1 MSVPGAAEQDDMDL
15 VTFEIAVPWPRLA
28 MASLVDVGQAG
39 PAAARK
45 RRAGGVT
52 SPAPPRSAPARSGP
66 APGSSELHVRQVRVR
81 EVRVRELR
89 TPDRQERESG
99 IREMRTREAGAREM
113 RTREAGAREVRT
125 QRVRTREVR
134 TLAVHAREL
143 GMRETPGRQHVAPGP
158 GFAGPGR
165 VARAYRSIRPVRPG
179 QPGPVRLTRRGR
191 VVLAAL
197 AVVTVTATVTLFWL
211 SVAGGAQAAS
221 HGLGSGAAY
230 RGMTRVVVL
239 PGQTLW
245 SIASQAEPAAD
256 PRLVIQQ
263 IIEANALGGPVIQ
276 PGQSL
281 WVPKG

>member
-1 MSVPGAAEQDDMDL
+1 MSVLGAAEQDDMDL
-15 VTFEIAVPWPRLA
+15 VTFEIAVPRPRLA
-28 MASLVDVGQAG
+28 MASPVAAGQAG
-39 PAAARK
+39 PAAGMK

-66 APGSSELHVRQVRVR
+66 APGSRELHVRQVRVS

-89 TPDRQERESG
+89 TPDRQVRESG
-99 IREMRTREAGAREM
+99 TRERRIREASARE
-113 RTREAGAREVRT
+113 
-125 QRVRTREVR
+125 VRTREVR

-143 GMRETPGRQHVAPGP
+143 GVRETHSRRHVAPGS
-158 GFAGPGR
+158 GFSGPGAA
-165 VARAYRSIRPVRPG
+165 ARTDRAVRPG
-179 QPGPVRLTRRGR
+179 QPGQPGRVRLTRRGR

-197 AVVTVTATVTLFWL
+197 AVVTVTAMVTLFWL

-230 RGMTRVVVL
+230 RGMTRVVVR

>member
-1 MSVPGAAEQDDMDL
+1 MSVLGAAKQDDMDL
-15 VTFEIAVPWPRLA
+15 VTFEIAVPRPRLA
-28 MASLVDVGQAG
+28 MASPVDVGQAG
-39 PAAARK
+39 PATARK
-45 RRAGGVT
+45 RRVGGVT

-66 APGSSELHVRQVRVR
+66 APDSRELHVRQIRVR

-89 TPDRQERESG
+89 TPDRQQRESG
-99 IREMRTREAGAREM
+99 TREMRIREAGAREM
-113 RTREAGAREVRT
+113 RTRE
-125 QRVRTREVR
+125 VRTREVR
-134 TLAVHAREL
+134 TLAVHAREAAV
-143 GMRETPGRQHVAPGP
+143 RETPGRQYVAPGS
-158 GFAGPGR
+158 GFSGPGR
-165 VARAYRSIRPVRPG
+165 AACTDRPIRPGKPG
-179 QPGPVRLTRRGR
+179 RVRLTRRGR
-191 VVLAAL
+191 VVLAAV
-197 AVVTVTATVTLFWL
+197 AVVMVTAMVTLFWL

-230 RGMTRVVVL
+230 RGMTRVVVR

-263 IIEANALGGPVIQ
+263 IIAANALGGPVIQ

>member
-15 VTFEIAVPWPRLA
+15 VTFEIAVPRPRLA
-28 MASLVDVGQAG
+28 MASPLAAGQAR
-39 PAAARK
+39 PAAARR

-66 APGSSELHVRQVRVR
+66 APGGRELHVHQLRVR

-99 IREMRTREAGAREM
+99 IREVRV
-113 RTREAGAREVRT
+113 REAGAREVRT
-125 QRVRTREVR
+125 REVR
-134 TLAVHAREL
+134 TRQVHAREL
-143 GMRETPGRQHVAPGP
+143 GLRETTRKQAAGSGISGPGP
-158 GFAGPGR
+158 AASSTRP
-165 VARAYRSIRPVRPG
+165 ARSG
-179 QPGPVRLTRRGR
+179 QPGRVRLTRRGR

-197 AVVTVTATVTLFWL
+197 GIVTVTAMVTLFWL

-221 HGLGSGAAY
+221 HGLRGGAAY
-230 RGMTRVVVL
+230 RGMTRVVVR

-276 PGQSL
+276 PGQLL

>member
-1 MSVPGAAEQDDMDL
+1 MSVPDAAEQDDMDL
-15 VTFEIAVPWPRLA
+15 VTFEIAVPRPRLA
-28 MASLVDVGQAG
+28 MASPVDAGQAG

-52 SPAPPRSAPARSGP
+52 SPAPPRSAPAGSGP
-66 APGSSELHVRQVRVR
+66 APGGRELHVHQVRVR
-81 EVRVRELR
+81 EVRVREQR
-89 TPDRQERESG
+89 MPDRRQRQSG
-99 IREMRTREAGAREM
+99 IREVRVRD
-113 RTREAGAREVRT
+113 AGAREVRT
-125 QRVRTREVR
+125 REVRTREVR
-134 TLAVHAREL
+134 TREVHAREL
-143 GMRETPGRQHVAPGP
+143 GVRETTGRQPMAPWAPGS
-158 GFAGPGR
+158 GISGPGR
-165 VARAYRSIRPVRPG
+165 AARTIRPAGSGHPG
-179 QPGPVRLTRRGR
+179 RVRLTRRGR
-191 VVLAAL
+191 VVLAVL
-197 AVVTVTATVTLFWL
+197 GVVTVTAIVTLFWL

-221 HGLGSGAAY
+221 HGVRGGAAQ
-230 RGMTRVVVL
+230 RGMTRVVVR

>member
-15 VTFEIAVPWPRLA
+15 ITFEIAVPRPRLA
-28 MASLVDVGQAG
+28 MAAPVDGGQVG
-39 PAAARK
+39 PAAASK

-66 APGSSELHVRQVRVR
+66 APGGRELHVHQVRVR

-89 TPDRQERESG
+89 TPDRQDRESG
-99 IREMRTREAGAREM
+99 IREVRIRAAGARE
-113 RTREAGAREVRT
+113 
-125 QRVRTREVR
+125 VRTREVR

-143 GMRETPGRQHVAPGP
+143 GVRETTGSQPMAPWASGS
-158 GFAGPGR
+158 GIAGPGGA
-165 VARAYRSIRPVRPG
+165 ARTTRPARSG
-179 QPGPVRLTRRGR
+179 QPGRVRLTRRGR

-197 AVVTVTATVTLFWL
+197 GVVTVTAMVTLFWL

-221 HGLGSGAAY
+221 HGLRGGAY
-230 RGMTRVVVL
+230 RGMTRVAVR

-256 PRLVIQQ
+256 PRLVIRQ

>member
-15 VTFEIAVPWPRLA
+15 VTFEIAVPRPRLA
-28 MASLVDVGQAG
+28 MASPVDAGQAG
-39 PAAARK
+39 PADARK

-52 SPAPPRSAPARSGP
+52 SPAPPRSAPASFVP
-66 APGSSELHVRQVRVR
+66 APGGRELHVRQVRVR

-89 TPDRQERESG
+89 APGRQERG
-99 IREMRTREAGAREM
+99 TGTREVRIREAGARE
-113 RTREAGAREVRT
+113 
-125 QRVRTREVR
+125 VRTREVR

>member
-1 MSVPGAAEQDDMDL
+1 MSVLGAAEQDDMDL
-15 VTFEIAVPWPRLA
+15 VTFEIAVPRPRLA
-28 MASLVDVGQAG
+28 MASPVAAGQAG
-39 PAAARK
+39 PAAGMK

-66 APGSSELHVRQVRVR
+66 APGSRELHVRQVRVR
-81 EVRVRELR
+81 EVRARELR

-99 IREMRTREAGAREM
+99 TREVRIRAA
-113 RTREAGAREVRT
+113 AAREVRT
-125 QRVRTREVR
+125 RQVRTREVR

-143 GMRETPGRQHVAPGP
+143 GMRETPGRQHVAPEP
-158 GFAGPGR
+158 DFSGPGR
-165 VARAYRSIRPVRPG
+165 AARPG
-179 QPGPVRLTRRGR
+179 QPGRVRLTRRGR

-197 AVVTVTATVTLFWL
+197 AVVMVTAMVTLFWL

-230 RGMTRVVVL
+230 RGMTRVVVR

>member
-15 VTFEIAVPWPRLA
+15 VTFEIAVPRPRLA
-28 MASLVDVGQAG
+28 MASPLAAGQAG
-39 PAAARK
+39 PAAARR

-66 APGSSELHVRQVRVR
+66 APGGRELHVHQLRVR

-99 IREMRTREAGAREM
+99 IREVRVRD
-113 RTREAGAREVRT
+113 AGAREVRT
-125 QRVRTREVR
+125 REVR
-134 TLAVHAREL
+134 TRQVHVREL
-143 GMRETPGRQHVAPGP
+143 GLRETTRRQPAGSGISGP
-158 GFAGPGR
+158 GLA
-165 VARAYRSIRPVRPG
+165 ARSTRPARSG
-179 QPGPVRLTRRGR
+179 QPGRVRLTRRGR

-197 AVVTVTATVTLFWL
+197 GIVTVTAMVTLFWL
-211 SVAGGAQAAS
+211 TVAGGAQAAS
-221 HGLGSGAAY
+221 HGLRGGAAY
-230 RGMTRVVVL
+230 RGMTRVVVR

-245 SIASQAEPAAD
+245 SIASQSEPAAD

>member
-1 MSVPGAAEQDDMDL
+1 MGVLGAAEQDDMDL
-15 VTFEIAVPWPRLA
+15 VTFEIAVPRPRLA
-28 MASLVDVGQAG
+28 MASLVDAGQAG
-39 PAAARK
+39 PAAGRK
-45 RRAGGVT
+45 RRAGDVI

-66 APGSSELHVRQVRVR
+66 APGSRELHVRQVR
-81 EVRVRELR
+81 ELHVRELR

-99 IREMRTREAGAREM
+99 TREVRFRQAA
-113 RTREAGAREVRT
+113 AREVRT
-125 QRVRTREVR
+125 RQVRTRQVRTREVR
-134 TLAVHAREL
+134 TLAVHARER
-143 GMRETPGRQHVAPGP
+143 GVRETTGGQPTVPGAPGS
-158 GFAGPGR
+158 GMSGPGR
-165 VARAYRSIRPVRPG
+165 AAHAMRPARSGRPG
-179 QPGPVRLTRRGR
+179 RVRLTRRGR

-197 AVVTVTATVTLFWL
+197 AVVTVTAMVTAFWL

-230 RGMTRVVVL
+230 RGMTRVVVR

-263 IIEANALGGPVIQ
+263 IIQANALGGPVIQ

>member
-1 MSVPGAAEQDDMDL
+1 MYDRTVVRFREVSMSVPGAAEQDDMDL
-15 VTFEIAVPWPRLA
+15 VTFEIAVPRPRLA
-28 MASLVDVGQAG
+28 MASPVDAGQAG

-66 APGSSELHVRQVRVR
+66 APGGSELHVHQVRVR

-99 IREMRTREAGAREM
+99 IREVRV
-113 RTREAGAREVRT
+113 REVRT
-125 QRVRTREVR
+125 RE
-134 TLAVHAREL
+134 VHAREL
-143 GMRETPGRQHVAPGP
+143 GVRETTGRQPMAPWAPGS
-158 GFAGPGR
+158 GISGPGR
-165 VARAYRSIRPVRPG
+165 AARTTRPARSG
-179 QPGPVRLTRRGR
+179 QPGRVRLTRRGR

-197 AVVTVTATVTLFWL
+197 GVVTVTAMVTLFWL
-211 SVAGGAQAAS
+211 SAAGGAQAAS
-221 HGLGSGAAY
+221 HGPRGGAAY
-230 RGMTRVVVL
+230 RGMTRVVVR

-263 IIEANALGGPVIQ
+263 IIEANALGGPGIQ